1 MAEPQDASAQER
13 FRRDYAELA
22 PALFAWA
29 AARIRPELRA
39 WIEPSDVVQEVWC
52 RAWGALAS
60 DGRAPEELR
69 PWLFGVAKNV
79 LLEALRRARSP
90 AFRAGAAG
98 STTRLLALG
107 RVPDDVTAASVRCAR
122 DEHLSRFS
130 EWLAALE
137 PDDRELVVHCGLEGL
152 AHDAVAERIGLTRD
166 AAAKR
171 WQRLRA
177 RLEQERLPRE
187 LLAVLG
193 AS

>member
-1 MAEPQDASAQER
+1 MVDPRAAQGEDGLRDAC
-13 FRRDYAELA
+13 AELA

-29 AARIRPELRA
+29 RARIRPELGA
-39 WIEPSDVVQEVWC
+39 YVDPADVVQEVWC
-52 RAWGALAS
+52 RALAA
-60 DGRAPEELR
+60 RAAGEAPPRELR

-98 STTRLLALG
+98 GTTRLLALG
-107 RVPDDVTAASVRCAR
+107 RVPDEVTAASVRCAR
-122 DEHLSRFS
+122 DEGLARFS
-130 EWLAALE
+130 TWLAALDE
-137 PDDRELVVHCGLEGL
+137 PDRELVVNCGLEGL
-152 AHDAVAERIGLTRD
+152 PHAEVAERIGLSRD

-187 LLAVLG
+187 LLAVL
-193 AS
+193 A

>member
-1 MAEPQDASAQER
+1 MTDPQDEFRSA
-13 FRRDYAELA
+13 YAELA

-29 AARIRPELRA
+29 RARIRPELRA
-39 WIEPSDVVQEVWC
+39 WIEPGDVVQEVWC
-52 RAWGALAS
+52 RAWS
-60 DGRAPEELR
+60 VRAAGGKAPGELR

-90 AFRAGAAG
+90 AFRAGASG
-98 STTRLLALG
+98 TTTRLLALG
-107 RVPDDVTAASVRCAR
+107 NVPDDVTAASVRCSR
-122 DEHLSRFS
+122 DEHLARFS
-130 EWLAALE
+130 DWLEALE

-177 RLEQERLPRE
+177 RLEHERLPRE
-187 LLAVLG
+187 LLG
-193 AS
+193 ALSPG

>member
-1 MAEPQDASAQER
+1 MSAMQDERAQEE
-13 FRRDYAELA
+13 FRSAYAELA

-29 AARIRPELRA
+29 RARIRPELRA

-52 RAWGALAS
+52 RAWAARSTGE
-60 DGRAPEELR
+60 RAPQELR

-79 LLEALRRARSP
+79 LLEALRRARAP
-90 AFRAGAAG
+90 AFRAGAVG

-107 RVPDDVTAASVRCAR
+107 SVPDEVTAASVRCAR
-122 DEHLSRFS
+122 DEQLTRFS
-130 EWLAALE
+130 EWLETLE
-137 PDDRELVVHCGLEGL
+137 PADRELVVHCGLEGL
-152 AHDAVAERIGLTRD
+152 AHGEVAERLGLTRD

-187 LLAVLG
+187 LLALLG
-193 AS
+193 

>member
-1 MAEPQDASAQER
+1 MEDR
-13 FRRDYAELA
+13 GDDDFRRAYAELA

-29 AARIRPELRA
+29 RARIRPELRA

-52 RAWGALAS
+52 RAWAA
-60 DGRAPEELR
+60 RAAGEREPEALR

-79 LLEALRRARSP
+79 LLEALRRARGP

-107 RVPDDVTAASVRCAR
+107 SVPDEVTAASVRCAR
-122 DEHLSRFS
+122 DEQLARFS
-130 EWLAALE
+130 DWLEELAPE
-137 PDDRELVVHCGLEGL
+137 DRELVVHCGLEGL
-152 AHDAVAERIGLTRD
+152 AHGEVAERLGLTRD

-171 WQRLRA
+171 WQRLCA

-193 AS
+193 